1 MKKPTFLT
9 LIISVVAVAFSITTS
24 AQTSTLRMT
33 ITPVPVQCELSTTKY
48 VPLTKI
54 TISTDD
60 ESAIKW
66 ANKYLALWYDKFA
79 PEVLQEKYA
88 GDFKH
93 DSAYSIN
100 ISKGDVKICA
110 KDINGVRYAL
120 YSLRQIAISN
130 RGTKEVEHYIV
141 PVGSINDYPA
151 MDFRGM
157 HICWFPETE
166 EYEIERMIRMAAY
179 YKFNYVVLEPWGVYE
194 SKTAP
199 WLNWENPPMTKE
211 VIKRL
216 VAMANDLGVTLI
228 PQMNIFGHASYSRS
242 MSGKHS
248 TLDLHPQY
256 QPLFEPLA
264 GWNWC
269 LSNPAVKEVIADY
282 MVELL
287 EDFGN
292 PKFFHIGCDE
302 AHKPSCPDCLSS
314 TYSKLFINH
323 IKSAHKVLKKH
334 GARPM
339 MWHDMLLKRGDK
351 RWKGYKAN
359 GTTATAKAAKILPKD
374 IVICD
379 WFYRKGREDYPSYSY
394 FKSLGYDVLAC
405 PWKDVSGIRE
415 EAKAI
420 KKIDALGMLGTIWH
434 HYYGADL
441 AAIYTNTSNSTWNPG
456 VYQKTGYNA
465 FKTHIRQI
473 SWDMKINKYE
483 HFGINLYQIPGRVI
497 EK

>member
-1 MKKPTFLT
+1 MKNT
-9 LIISVVAVAFSITTS
+9 LRSALLLAITVLCFANIATAQSHIDAPSITP
-24 AQTSTLRMT
+24 
-33 ITPVPVQCELSTTKY
+33 IPVQCKLSATDYAPFTS
-48 VPLTKI
+48 V
-54 TISTDD
+54 TIATDD
-60 ESAIKW
+60 ASALKW
-66 ANKYLALWYDKFA
+66 AKTHLSKWYGKYA
-79 PEVLQEKYA
+79 PEVTIVPYSGEKMA
-88 GDFKH
+88 D
-93 DSAYSIN
+93 DAYTFVVDNNGVQIKAVN
-100 ISKGDVKICA
+100 IV
-110 KDINGVRYAL
+110 GVRYAL
-120 YSLRQIAISN
+120 FSLRQIVIPG
-130 RGTKEVEHYIV
+130 RGTQKVESYIV
-141 PVGSINDYPA
+141 PKGEVRDYPA
-151 MDFRGM
+151 MKFRGI
-157 HICWFPETE
+157 HICWFPENQE
-166 EYEIERMIRMAAY
+166 WEIERMIRMAAY
-179 YKFNYVVLEPWGVYE
+179 YKFNYVVLESWGVYE

-199 WLNWENPPMTKE
+199 WLNWDNPPMTKE

-269 LSNPAVKEVIADY
+269 LSNPAAKEVIADY

-323 IKSAHKVLKKH
+323 IKFAHKVLKKH

-351 RWKGYKAN
+351 RWQGYKAN

-374 IVICD
+374 IIICD

-394 FKSLGYDVLAC
+394 FKSLGYDILAC
-405 PWKDVSGIRE
+405 PWEDVSGIRA

-441 AAIYTNTSNSTWNPG
+441 ATIYTNTSNSTWNPD
-456 VYQKTGYNA
+456 VYKKTGNNA
-465 FKTHIRQI
+465 FKTHLRQV
-473 SWDMKINKYE
+473 SWDMKLKKYE
-483 HFGINLYQIPGRVI
+483 QFGINLYQIPGRVT
-497 EK
+497 EN